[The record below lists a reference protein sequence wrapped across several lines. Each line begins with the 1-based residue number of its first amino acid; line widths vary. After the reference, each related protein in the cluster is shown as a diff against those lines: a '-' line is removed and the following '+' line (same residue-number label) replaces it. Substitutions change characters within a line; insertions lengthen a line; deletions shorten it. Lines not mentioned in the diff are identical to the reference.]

1 MNASHAPRKL
11 RTTFRKTKVISPL
24 HTSGPFAVSSDCRRL
39 VTCVDDEVVLTDVD
53 SASEICRFKGD
64 TTPATALAITPSNT
78 HLIVVYTSLV
88 LRIYELPLPSSSPEP
103 PTSSETP
110 HIPWVRQIP
119 RAHDGPVHVL
129 AVDPTSSYLASGSAD
144 GHVKVWDIHR
154 GYVTHHYGGQGG
166 VVSALAFDFQKAST
180 ATSAS
185 TKKKSDKA
193 DATAAWKSMRLITG
207 SVDSRVRIFDLKL
220 QRTDP
225 VAILEGHTSVP
236 RSISVSSDGKWLVTA
251 GRDSVILIW
260 DLHSAF
266 SAQSAATTTTT
277 TKKGTRVDVKLVKT
291 VPVLERVE
299 AAGILSAADCG
310 DEKGLRVFTAGE
322 KGVVRVWDVNS
333 GKVTLTL
340 EGHTVG
346 ADSSEAVEEQ
356 GQIIHAIY
364 LPQTSTIASLHADQ
378 TILFHSLKAH
388 ALTRQF
394 IGYNDQIIDATF
406 LSPFSS
412 PTTAAAASDSPS
424 SSSHLALATN
434 SSLIRMYDTTT
445 LDARLLSG
453 HTDMV
458 LCLDK
463 GAAGMVLASGSKDK
477 SARIWAPSSVGA
489 DAGEEGEVSWHC
501 VAICEGHTES
511 VGAVAFSRRQD
522 QSSPS
527 LRFMITGSQDR
538 TIKLW
543 DVQSVPTS
551 SSSQQEQPPLRLKSL
566 STQVAHEKDIN
577 SLDVSP
583 NDQLLAT
590 ASQDK
595 TAKIYNIEY
604 SLKPGKGNAKGDLK
618 LVATLKGHKRGV
630 WNVKFSKFDRV
641 VATAS
646 GDKSV
651 KLWSLESFACLKT
664 FEGHTNSVLR
674 VDFLNKGL
682 QLVTSAADGLVKLWN
697 VKDEECTATLDNHEE
712 KVWALAIPSHEKYIV
727 SAAADS
733 VVTFWEDC
741 TELEEEEK
749 LAEKAELVLKE
760 QDFLNYV
767 ELQDYRNA
775 ILLALSMDQPRRL
788 FNLFQAIRP
797 NRTTTSDDPQNPP
810 SVTGNVSVDEVIR
823 TLPPLELG
831 RLLKH
836 VRNWNANTKTF
847 AVAQT
852 TLHAILKLRP
862 ASDILKTFD
871 ASEPNEALMEIA
883 DGALAGGPRDK
894 DMRALKELLDGLIP
908 YTERHLNRAEK
919 LIQDSYV
926 VDYILSEMDLGILVP
941 AENDAM
947 EIS

>member
-1 MNASHAPRKL
+1 MNTSHAPRKL

-24 HTSGPFAVSSDCRRL
+24 HTSGPFAVSSDGRSL

-53 SASEICRFKGD
+53 SASETCRFKGD
-64 TTPATALAITPSNT
+64 TTPVTALAITPSNT
-78 HLIVVYTSLV
+78 HLIVVYTSLA
-88 LRIYELPLPSSSPEP
+88 LRIYELPSPSLSTEP
-103 PTSSETP
+103 PTSSTSS
-110 HIPWVRQIP
+110 HIPWVRQIA

-129 AVDPTSSYLASGSAD
+129 AVDPTSSYVASGSAD

-154 GYVTHHYGGQGG
+154 GYVTHHFGGHGG

-180 ATSAS
+180 TSS
-185 TKKKSDKA
+185 TPTKKKIDSA
-193 DATAAWKSMRLITG
+193 DATAAWKNMRLVTG

-225 VAILEGHTSVP
+225 IAILEGHISVP
-236 RSISVSSDGKWLVTA
+236 RSLSVSSDGKWLVTA
-251 GRDSVILIW
+251 GRDSVILVW

-266 SAQSAATTTTT
+266 STHAPS
-277 TKKGTRVDVKLVKT
+277 TKKGTRVEVKLAKT
-291 VPVLERVE
+291 IPVLERVE
-299 AAGILSAADCG
+299 AAGILSAMDG
-310 DEKGLRVFTAGE
+310 GEEKGLKVFTAGE
-322 KGVVRVWDVNS
+322 KAVVKVWDVNS

-356 GQIIHAIY
+356 GQIINAIY
-364 LPQTSTIASLHADQ
+364 LSQTSTIVSLHADQ
-378 TILFHSLKAH
+378 TILFHSLQNRT
-388 ALTRQF
+388 LTRQF
-394 IGYNDQIIDATF
+394 IGYNDQIIDATY
-406 LSPFSS
+406 LTPATSS
-412 PTTAAAASDSPS
+412 TTTAQADSQ
-424 SSSHLALATN
+424 LALATN
-434 SSLIRMYDTTT
+434 SSLIRIYDATT

-463 GAAGMVLASGSKDK
+463 GAAGRVLASGSKDK
-477 SARIWAPSSVGA
+477 SARLWAPSAVGEG
-489 DAGEEGEVSWHC
+489 DGEGEGGEISWHC

-511 VGAVAFSRRQD
+511 VGAIAFSRRYD
-522 QSSPS
+522 ESSPS

-543 DVQSVPTS
+543 DVQSVPLSTSPS
-551 SSSQQEQPPLRLKSL
+551 SSEQPPLRLKSL

-583 NDQLLAT
+583 NDQFLAT

-595 TAKIYNIEY
+595 TAKIYSIEY
-604 SLKPGKGNAKGDLK
+604 HLKPGKGNAKGDLK

-651 KLWSLESFACLKT
+651 KLWSLENFACMKT

-682 QLVTSAADGLVKLWN
+682 QLATSAADGLVKIWN
-697 VKDEECTATLDNHEE
+697 VKDEECTSTLDNHEE
-712 KVWALAIPSHEKYIV
+712 KVWALAIPAHEKYIV

-767 ELQDYRNA
+767 NLQDYRNA

-788 FNLFQAIRP
+788 FNLFQAVRP
-797 NRTTTSDDPQNPP
+797 NRTVSVDEPNNPP
-810 SVTGNVSVDEVIR
+810 SVTGHVSVDEVIR

-852 TLHAILKLRP
+852 ILHAILKLRS

-883 DGALAGGPRDK
+883 DGELPGGPSDK

-908 YTERHLNRAEK
+908 YTERHLNRAER

>member
-24 HTSGPFAVSSDCRRL
+24 HTSGPFAVSSDGRRL

-53 SASEICRFKGD
+53 SASEVCRFKGD
-64 TTPATALAITPSNT
+64 TTPVTALAITPSNT
-78 HLIVVYTSLV
+78 HLIVVYTSLA
-88 LRIYELPLPSSSPEP
+88 LRIYELPSPSPSTEA
-103 PTSSETP
+103 PTSSTS
-110 HIPWVRQIP
+110 HIPWVRQIA

-129 AVDPTSSYLASGSAD
+129 AVDPTSSYVASGSAD

-154 GYVTHHYGGQGG
+154 GYVTHHFGGHGG
-166 VVSALAFDFQKAST
+166 VVSALAFDFQKASNASST
-180 ATSAS
+180 S
-185 TKKKSDKA
+185 TKKKIDSA
-193 DATAAWKSMRLITG
+193 DTTSAWKSMRLVTG
-207 SVDSRVRIFDLKL
+207 SVDSRIRIFDLKL

-225 VAILEGHTSVP
+225 VAILEGHVSVP
-236 RSISVSSDGKWLVTA
+236 RSLCVSSDGKWLVTA
-251 GRDSVILIW
+251 GRDSVILVW

-266 SAQSAATTTTT
+266 SAQSVS
-277 TKKGTRVDVKLVKT
+277 TKKGTRVEVKLAKT
-291 VPVLERVE
+291 IPVLERVE
-299 AAGILSAADCG
+299 AAGILSAVDG
-310 DEKGLRVFTAGE
+310 GEEKGLKVFTAGE
-322 KGVVRVWDVNS
+322 KGVVKVWDVNS
-333 GKVTLTL
+333 GKMTMTL

-356 GQIIHAIY
+356 GQIINAIY
-364 LPQTSTIASLHADQ
+364 LPQTSTIVSLHADQ
-378 TILFHSLKAH
+378 TILFHSLKTR
-388 ALTRQF
+388 ALARQF

-406 LSPFSS
+406 LSP
-412 PTTAAAASDSPS
+412 TTTPAQTD
-424 SSSHLALATN
+424 SHLAIATN
-434 SSLIRMYDTTT
+434 SSLIRIYDATT

-463 GAAGMVLASGSKDK
+463 GAAGRVLASGSKDK
-477 SARIWAPSSVGA
+477 SARLWAPST
-489 DAGEEGEVSWHC
+489 AGEGDEEGEISWHC

-511 VGAVAFSRRQD
+511 VGAVAFSRRYD

-543 DVQSVPTS
+543 DVQSVPLS
-551 SSSQQEQPPLRLKSL
+551 SSSSSSEQQTPLRLKSL

-577 SLDVSP
+577 SLDVST
-583 NDQLLAT
+583 NDQFLAT

-595 TAKIYNIEY
+595 TAKIYSIEY

-651 KLWSLESFACLKT
+651 KLWNLENFACMKT

-682 QLVTSAADGLVKLWN
+682 QLATSAADGLVKIWN
-697 VKDEECTATLDNHEE
+697 VRDEECTSTLDNHEE
-712 KVWALAIPSHEKYIV
+712 KVWALAIPTHEKYIV

-767 ELQDYRNA
+767 NLQDYRNA

-797 NRTTTSDDPQNPP
+797 NRTVNFDEPNNPP
-810 SVTGNVSVDEVIR
+810 SVTGNASVDEVIR

-852 TLHAILKLRP
+852 ILHAILKLRS

-871 ASEPNEALMEIA
+871 ASEPSEALMEIA
-883 DGALAGGPRDK
+883 DEPLPGGPSDK

-908 YTERHLNRAEK
+908 YTERHLNRAER

-941 AENDAM
+941 AENDDM
-947 EIS
+947 EVS

>member
-1 MNASHAPRKL
+1 
-11 RTTFRKTKVISPL
+11 
-24 HTSGPFAVSSDCRRL
+24 
-39 VTCVDDEVVLTDVD
+39 
-53 SASEICRFKGD
+53 
-64 TTPATALAITPSNT
+64 
-78 HLIVVYTSLV
+78 
-88 LRIYELPLPSSSPEP
+88 
-103 PTSSETP
+103 
-110 HIPWVRQIP
+110 
-119 RAHDGPVHVL
+119 
-129 AVDPTSSYLASGSAD
+129 
-144 GHVKVWDIHR
+144 
-154 GYVTHHYGGQGG
+154 
-166 VVSALAFDFQKAST
+166 
-180 ATSAS
+180 
-185 TKKKSDKA
+185 
-193 DATAAWKSMRLITG
+193 MRLITG

-220 QRTDP
+220 QRTEP
-225 VAILEGHTSVP
+225 IAVLEGHISVP
-236 RSISVSSDGKWLVTA
+236 RSLSVSSDGKWLVTA
-251 GRDSVILIW
+251 GRDSVILVW

-266 SAQSAATTTTT
+266 SSAQSQSS

-291 VPVLERVE
+291 VPVLERIE
-299 AAGILSAADCG
+299 AAGILSAEDG
-310 DEKGLRVFTAGE
+310 GEEKGLKVFTAGE
-322 KGVVRVWDVNS
+322 KGVVKVWDVNS
-333 GKVTLTL
+333 GKVMLTL

-356 GQIIHAIY
+356 GQIISAVY

-378 TILFHSLKAH
+378 TILFHSLKTRS
-388 ALTRQF
+388 LGRQF

-406 LSPFSS
+406 LG
-412 PTTAAAASDSPS
+412 PTQHTSDDDTS

-434 SSLIRMYDTTT
+434 SSLIRIYDTST
-445 LDARLLSG
+445 LDTHLLSG

-463 GAAGMVLASGSKDK
+463 GAGGRVLGSGSKDK
-477 SARIWAPSSVGA
+477 SARIWAPS
-489 DAGEEGEVSWHC
+489 AGGEGDGEDLSWQC

-511 VGAVAFSRRQD
+511 VGAIAFSRRSD
-522 QSSPS
+522 STSPS
-527 LRFMITGSQDR
+527 LRFMVTGSQDR

-543 DVQSVPTS
+543 DVQSVPLS
-551 SSSQQEQPPLRLKSL
+551 SSSSSSSSSTPPVRLKSL

-583 NDQLLAT
+583 NDQFLAT

-595 TAKIYNIEY
+595 TAKIFAVEY
-604 SLKPGKGNAKGDLK
+604 ALKPGKGNAKGDLK
-618 LVATLKGHKRGV
+618 LVATLQGHKRGV
-630 WNVKFSKFDRV
+630 WNVKFSRFDRV

-682 QLVTSAADGLVKLWN
+682 QLATSAADGLVKIWN
-697 VKDEECTATLDNHEE
+697 VKDEECTTTLDNHEE
-712 KVWALAIPSHEKYIV
+712 KVWALAIPTHEKYIV

-767 ELQDYRNA
+767 NLQDYRTA

-788 FNLFQAIRP
+788 FALFQTIRP
-797 NRTTTSDDPQNPP
+797 NRIVTFDDESNNSP

-852 TLHAILKLRP
+852 ILHAVLKLRP
-862 ASDILKTFD
+862 AADILKTFD
-871 ASEPNEALMEIA
+871 PSESNEALVEIA
-883 DGALAGGPRDK
+883 DEVIAGPKDK
-894 DMRALKELLDGLIP
+894 DMRALKELLDALIP

-926 VDYILSEMDLGILVP
+926 VDYILSEMDSGILVP
-941 AENDAM
+941 SENDAM